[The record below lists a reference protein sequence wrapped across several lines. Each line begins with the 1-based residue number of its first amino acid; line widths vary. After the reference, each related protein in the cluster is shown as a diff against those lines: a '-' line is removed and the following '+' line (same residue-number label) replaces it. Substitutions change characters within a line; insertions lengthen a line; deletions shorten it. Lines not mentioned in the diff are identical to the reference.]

1 MNATARV
8 IRADDVKER
17 RTSVLLGPM
26 LLGLALLL
34 GWQGPA
40 PMPVP
45 VRTVRLQQTNA
56 GTSWPYVVRTVMPED
71 LDR

>member
-1 MNATARV
+1 M
-8 IRADDVKER
+8 
-17 RTSVLLGPM
+17 LLGPM

-56 GTSWPYVVRTVMPED
+56 GTSWPYMVRTVMPED
-71 LDR
+71 VDR